1 MSKLLG
7 GTYLKKTKHLNKAI
21 SKTENSFKI
30 SRATS
35 SEETKLFTLPPIE
48 KNLYQKA
55 ILQPTS
61 VLTRYIEK
69 HAQDFLKNT
78 EEDMN
83 RPILIK
89 TISKNRKKKEGVEKK
104 EDEEEEKENNN
115 IKCMTDRGNK
125 KNIGKFDKKLL
136 YLTEIKNKKIWISS
150 D

>member
-21 SKTENSFKI
+21 SKTENSFRI

-89 TISKNRKKKEGVEKK
+89 GISKNRKKKEGVEKK
-104 EDEEEEKENNN
+104 EEEEKENNN
-115 IKCMTDRGNK
+115 KKGNNSMDKINQNEEK
-125 KNIGKFDKKLL
+125 K
-136 YLTEIKNKKIWISS
+136 
-150 D
+150 